1 MQFLVVGVLF
11 LMTPLVMFINDGV
24 RDDADMA
31 SWFANQSLQ
40 TIFTLRAMAISGIGF
55 IGIGILMI
63 V

>member
-11 LMTPLVMFINDGV
+11 LITPLVMFINDGG
-24 RDDADMA
+24 RDEADMT
-31 SWFANQSLQ
+31 SWFVNQPLQ
-40 TIFTLRAMAISGIGF
+40 TIFTLRAMTISGIGF